1 MQIDVMYVS
10 IILLFVCSVYARME
24 DLAEESLYFLLKS
37 DLLSSLEIGRRQNSH
52 SKTEDSGVQDRRL
65 VFALN

>member
-1 MQIDVMYVS
+1 
-10 IILLFVCSVYARME
+10 ME

-52 SKTEDSGVQDRRL
+52 SKTEDSRGQDRRW
-65 VFALN
+65 VFFYCITAFTDSWML

>member
-1 MQIDVMYVS
+1 
-10 IILLFVCSVYARME
+10 ME

-52 SKTEDSGVQDRRL
+52 STTEDSGVQDRRWVFIYFITAFTDRWML
-65 VFALN
+65 VISVFSSI

>member
-1 MQIDVMYVS
+1 
-10 IILLFVCSVYARME
+10 ME

-52 SKTEDSGVQDRRL
+52 SKTEDSGVQDRRW
-65 VFALN
+65 VFTLYTTVSKF

>member
-1 MQIDVMYVS
+1 
-10 IILLFVCSVYARME
+10 ME

-52 SKTEDSGVQDRRL
+52 SKTEDSGVQDRRWVFTYFITAFTDRWML
-65 VFALN
+65 VISDICIL

>member
-1 MQIDVMYVS
+1 
-10 IILLFVCSVYARME
+10 ME

-37 DLLSSLEIGRRQNSH
+37 DLLSSLEIGRWQNSH
-52 SKTEDSGVQDRRL
+52 SKTEDSGVQDRRW

>member
-1 MQIDVMYVS
+1 
-10 IILLFVCSVYARME
+10 ME

-52 SKTEDSGVQDRRL
+52 SKTEDSGVQDRRWVRSQCHYL
-65 VFALN
+65 MSLQYTDA